1 MEDEDIKLNPTK
13 KVIKGKIILDRD
25 DGKIPYYTLLK
36 MIKNNEIERNGLQ
49 FIDDKYKMWK
59 WDKDIKGFIYVN
71 TDDRYDDYLKYLT
84 DEYDELELVDLLVT
98 IVPHQKEEDTPKY
111 IATQKVIDMIETM
124 YMDLNMEI
132 DNCQGC
138 MDRLDE
144 AFAEL
149 AIYKDIVKF
158 LGGNIE
164 NHIQELTNKW
174 FENARKRQEE
184 TEKEQAR
191 KDKVIEKLPLPLLD
205 LINESEPVRNVLWK
219 QNDKINEI
227 CDILIENKLKE
238 ENL

>member
-13 KVIKGKIILDRD
+13 KVIKGKIILDKD
-25 DGKIPYYTLLK
+25 DSKIPYYTLLK

-59 WDKDIKGFIYVN
+59 WDEDIKGFIYVN

-138 MDRLDE
+138 MDGLDE

-174 FENARKRQEE
+174 YENVRKNREE
-184 TEKEQAR
+184 TEREQAR

>member
-13 KVIKGKIILDRD
+13 KVIKGKIILDKD
-25 DGKIPYYTLLK
+25 NSKIPYYTLLK

-59 WDKDIKGFIYVN
+59 WDADIKGFIYVN

-98 IVPHQKEEDTPKY
+98 IVPHQKEENTPKY

-138 MDRLDE
+138 MDGLDE

-174 FENARKRQEE
+174 FENARKRHEE

>member
-13 KVIKGKIILDRD
+13 KVIKGKLILDKAD
-25 DGKIPYYTLLK
+25 SKIPYYTLLK

-49 FIDDKYKMWK
+49 FIDDKYRMWK
-59 WDKDIKGFIYVN
+59 WDTDIKGFIYVN
-71 TDDRYDDYLKYLT
+71 TDNRYDDYLKYLT

-98 IVPHQKEEDTPKY
+98 IVPYQKKENTPKY
-111 IATQKVIDMIETM
+111 IATQKVIDIIETM

-138 MDRLDE
+138 MDGLDE

-174 FENARKRQEE
+174 FENARKRREE

>member
-1 MEDEDIKLNPTK
+1 MEDEDIKLNPTR
-13 KVIKGKIILDRD
+13 KVIKGKIILDKD
-25 DGKIPYYTLLK
+25 DSKIPYYTLLK

-49 FIDDKYKMWK
+49 FIDYKYKMWK
-59 WDKDIKGFIYVN
+59 WDENIKGFIYVN

-84 DEYDELELVDLLVT
+84 DEYDELELVDLLIT

-138 MDRLDE
+138 MDGLDE

-149 AIYKDIVKF
+149 AIYKDIIKF

-174 FENARKRQEE
+174 FENARKRREE

>member
-1 MEDEDIKLNPTK
+1 MEDEDIKLNPTR
-13 KVIKGKIILDRD
+13 KVIKGKIILDKD
-25 DGKIPYYTLLK
+25 DSKIPYYTLLK

-59 WDKDIKGFIYVN
+59 WDEDIKGFMNVN
-71 TDDRYDDYLKYLT
+71 IDDRYDNYIQYLT

-138 MDRLDE
+138 MDGLDE

-174 FENARKRQEE
+174 FENARKRREE
-184 TEKEQAR
+184 TENEQAR

>member
-1 MEDEDIKLNPTK
+1 MEDEDIKLNPTR
-13 KVIKGKIILDRD
+13 KVIKGKIILDKD
-25 DGKIPYYTLLK
+25 DSKIPYYTLLK

-59 WDKDIKGFIYVN
+59 WDEDIKGFINVN
-71 TDDRYDDYLKYLT
+71 TDDRYDNYIQYLT

-138 MDRLDE
+138 MDGLDE

-174 FENARKRQEE
+174 FENARKRREE